1 MTLAKTADYNQ
12 NISDMN
18 INTLQIIFFNYYK
31 LHKIVVTLQH
41 KVCTDVFKELS
52 LAGAVKD
59 HPIWITYRK
68 GNLQGHE
75 LYTKLKQNSLA
86 ASPPHSFLP

>member
-1 MTLAKTADYNQ
+1 MTLAKIVADYNQ
-12 NISDMN
+12 NISDIN
-18 INTLQIIFFNYYK
+18 INTLKIFFNYYK

-41 KVCTDVFKELS
+41 EVCTDVSKELS
-52 LAGAVKD
+52 LVGAVKD
-59 HPIWITYRK
+59 HPVWITYRK

-86 ASPPHSFLP
+86 TSLPHLFLP